1 MTSGA
6 IAFSGD
12 AHNQWA
18 ISLPARCSG
27 PIIAVPILHRRAAM
41 LESHDPAEAALLSA
55 DRVRAIASVLVVI
68 GLSLGLAPGRPEAAL
83 VATPAPG
90 LLAAVAVVEGGR

>member
-1 MTSGA
+1 
-6 IAFSGD
+6 
-12 AHNQWA
+12 
-18 ISLPARCSG
+18 
-27 PIIAVPILHRRAAM
+27 M
-41 LESHDPAEAALLSA
+41 LESHDPAEAALLPA

>member
-12 AHNQWA
+12 AHIQWA
-18 ISLPARCSG
+18 ISLPTRCSG

-41 LESHDPAEAALLSA
+41 LESHDPAEAALLPA

-83 VATPAPG
+83 VPTPAPSP
-90 LLAAVAVVEGGR
+90 LTTLAVVEGGR